1 MNKIFGKT
9 PEEIILAN
17 REKFKNNPFM
27 LRMFEQKMGKSIDEL
42 IKEKTNGKL

>member
-27 LRMFEQKMGKSIDEL
+27 LRMFEKKMCKSIDEL